1 MCAMAAR
8 KTDRRTQ
15 RTRQA
20 LLSAFVELV
29 LAGGYA
35 SATVEQIAERADTG
49 RSTFYMHFKSKED
62 ILKQSLT
69 RPSMPLALI
78 VGHDVT
84 PDMLVHQLLH
94 FQEQRPKNKVFFSAP
109 IRQIWVK
116 CLADLIEPRLATVS
130 REARATNPI
139 LPLGLIATQIAEAQI
154 ALVTNWLT
162 GRATLKPLAIAEALI
177 ATTRATMIALLRC
190 RPDAPLFIAG
200 EKLRIVQH

>member
-1 MCAMAAR
+1 MAAR

-20 LLSAFVELV
+20 LLKAFVELV
-29 LAGGYA
+29 LGGGYA
-35 SATVEQIAERADTG
+35 SATVEQIAARADTG

-62 ILKQSLT
+62 ILKQSLAH
-69 RPSMPLALI
+69 PSAPLALI
-78 VGHDVT
+78 VGHDMT
-84 PDMLVHQLLH
+84 PEMLVHQLVH

-116 CLADLIEPRLATVS
+116 CLADLIEPRLVTVS
-130 REARATNPI
+130 RQARANPV

-162 GRATLKPLAIAEALI
+162 AKPALKPLAIAEALI
-177 ATTRATMIALLRC
+177 ATTRAMMMSLLRC
-190 RPDAPLFIAG
+190 RPDAPLFIPG